1 MFGKQIHHLRKSA
14 AKPYFNMPIKS
25 CHPEGINSIN
35 INLVD
40 IGFGLCEN
48 YLYAKNTIELSERML
63 TLRYSRQAS
72 TELSAPW

>member
-1 MFGKQIHHLRKSA
+1 MITFLHCDVQGIRSVLVLTEELNIMFGEQIHHLRISV

-40 IGFGLCEN
+40 VSFGL
-48 YLYAKNTIELSERML
+48 
-63 TLRYSRQAS
+63 
-72 TELSAPW
+72 